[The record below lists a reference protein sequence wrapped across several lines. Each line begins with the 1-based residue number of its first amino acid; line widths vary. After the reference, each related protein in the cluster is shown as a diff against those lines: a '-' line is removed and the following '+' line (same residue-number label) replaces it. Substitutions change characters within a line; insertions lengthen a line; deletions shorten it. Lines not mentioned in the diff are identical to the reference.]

1 MSIFSFL
8 TVKPLVNTM
17 RKKLEEQ
24 FKKPIPC
31 FDIIYVSATDIL
43 SIVVDGTFYPY
54 AADNIKELVKTTAK
68 KKLKPFQ
75 QLDVITARI
84 NESNDINVILCMSQ
98 TINGKTEKVKSD
110 FKL

>member
-1 MSIFSFL
+1 MSFLAVL

-17 RKKLEEQ
+17 RKKLEDQ
-24 FKKPIPC
+24 FKKSIPC
-31 FDIIYVSATDIL
+31 FDIIFVSSTDVL

-84 NESNDINVILCMSQ
+84 DKDSTINVIMAISQ
-98 TINGKTEKVKSD
+98 NVNGKIDKIKSE